1 MECPSCHE
9 TTPGIIDESS
19 LWCDKCGTCI
29 RANYVFVT
37 GFQNRHSAPRQQIYC
52 RAKRFTK
59 YVQKHCRVMRH
70 IMGNIDDIIDLY
82 SALEFAWCC
91 HRALSKRIY
100 FFAKP
105 VMLKYCCAILQ
116 LSLVGLPELKDKN
129 RELVRFEDLTIIKG
143 SATFRTMGTR

>member
-9 TTPGIIDESS
+9 STPGIIDECS
-19 LWCDKCGTCI
+19 LWCDKCGAQI
-29 RANYVFVT
+29 RENYVFVT

-59 YVQKHCRVMRH
+59 YVQKHCRAMRH
-70 IMGNIDDIIDLY
+70 ILRNINDIVDLY

-91 HRALSKRIY
+91 HRSLSKRIY

-105 VMLKYCCAILQ
+105 VMLKYCCVLLQ
-116 LSLVGLPELKDKN
+116 LSLEGLPELKDRN
-129 RELVRFEDLTIIKG
+129 REIDQFEDLCSIKG
-143 SATFRTMGTR
+143 TPTFRTMGPK